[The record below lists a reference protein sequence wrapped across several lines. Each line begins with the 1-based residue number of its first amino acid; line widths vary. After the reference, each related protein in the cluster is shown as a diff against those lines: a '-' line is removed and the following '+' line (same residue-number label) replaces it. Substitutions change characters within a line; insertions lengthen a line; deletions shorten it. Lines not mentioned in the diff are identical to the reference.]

1 MKPRIKLAESITPNG
16 ACMALYEHDGAFSIS
31 LNGKELMH
39 SKVTA
44 SESLLGR
51 TGVDQINKDI
61 PTRVLIGGLG
71 LGFTLKSVLESGN
84 SKMRIELAELV
95 PEVIEWNR
103 TYLKELNGELLDDPR
118 VDIKGMDV
126 IDLIQNAE
134 PRTYDAILLDVD
146 NGPVAMV
153 DANNDQ
159 LYSNSGI
166 RLMCRALKKGGRIV
180 VWSAGPDLKFEK
192 RLGEF
197 CCKFQR
203 VAAKAYNGAKRARHM
218 LYTLDTN

>member
-1 MKPRIKLAESITPNG
+1 MKPRVKLAESITPNG
-16 ACMALYEHDGAFSIS
+16 ACMALYEHDGAFSVS

-61 PTRVLIGGLG
+61 STRVLIGGLG

-84 SKMRIELAELV
+84 PKMKVVLAELV

-103 TYLKELNGELLDDPR
+103 TYLKALNGVLLDDPC
-118 VDIKGMDV
+118 VEIKIVNV
-126 IDLIQNAE
+126 IDLIRNTE

-153 DANNDQ
+153 DVNNDQ
-159 LYSNSGI
+159 LYSTSGI
-166 RLMCRALKKGGRIV
+166 RLMCRVLKKGGRIA
-180 VWSAGPDLKFEK
+180 VWSAGPDLKFENRVGK
-192 RLGEF
+192 F
-197 CCKFQR
+197 NCKFQS
-203 VAAKAYNGAKRARHM
+203 VPAKVYDGAKRARNM
-218 LYTLDTN
+218 LYIIDPN

>member
-1 MKPRIKLAESITPNG
+1 MKPRIKLAESISPNG

-51 TGVDQINKDI
+51 TGVDQLNKDI
-61 PTRVLIGGLG
+61 PTQVLIGGLG

-84 SKMRIELAELV
+84 SKMKIELAELV

-103 TYLKELNGELLDDPR
+103 TYLKELNGVLLDDPC

-126 IDLIQNAE
+126 TDLIKNAE

-153 DANNDQ
+153 DANNEQ
-159 LYSNSGI
+159 LYSTSGI

-180 VWSAGPDLKFEK
+180 VWSARPDLKFEK
-192 RLGEF
+192 RLGKF
-197 CCKFQR
+197 CRKFQR
-203 VAAKAYNGAKRARHM
+203 VAAKVYDGAKRARHV
-218 LYTLDTN
+218 LYILDPN